1 MKTFMAQ
8 PSQPII
14 GADEVRQV
22 LENIFRSKHFV
33 NAHKKKKFLR
43 LICDFYLE
51 GKAHELNE
59 HILGYDVFGRDKNYN
74 PSDDPI
80 VRVFA
85 YEIRKKL
92 EVYYSHEGAQDAIR
106 LDIPAGSYQPVFSR
120 HLPEP
125 ASEIA
130 AAEEAVPTVPATDP
144 SRRRGA
150 WLIPAMTLTI
160 IGLTIVVIVLA
171 FSNRQPPS
179 EKTASEP
186 VEDAAAYGAVWG
198 AFLKDNNP
206 PLIVLS
212 NPPTLRFTNPS
223 DPETLIKDSIPVP
236 PEIAKVLKDK
246 FVMNP
251 EVSMKN
257 SEGNKDDSNEPS
269 KEGWVIERSKS
280 PSLILSTNG
289 YTGIGEA
296 IGLHYLTDF
305 FRKMNRNILL
315 KQSRTL
321 SAEDLKKHNVILLGG
336 AWVNEWSDKLTKSG
350 DFLFTSKAT
359 IENRN
364 PQPGE
369 EREYIPQF
377 DRRTGNLKVDY
388 ALVTI
393 KPNISEGNEAMLL
406 AGVYSEGT
414 EAAVEYVTSKNYLEQ
429 LNQRLQP
436 LLKSA
441 SQPNYFQ
448 ALLMVRVEDGIPT
461 TITLLAL
468 HEVRLS

>member
-1 MKTFMAQ
+1 MKTFMAE
-8 PSQPII
+8 PSPTPIE
-14 GADEVRQV
+14 AAEVQQV
-22 LENIFRSKHFV
+22 LETIFKSKHFV

-43 LICDFYLE
+43 LICDFYVA
-51 GKAHELNE
+51 GRAQELNE

-92 EVYYSHEGAQDAIR
+92 EVYYSHEGADDPIR
-106 LDIPAGSYQPVFSR
+106 LDIPSGSYQPVFSR
-120 HLPEP
+120 HLPEQ
-125 ASEIA
+125 ASEIT
-130 AAEEAVPTVPATDP
+130 EAGQATQTIKATNAVKG
-144 SRRRGA
+144 RRSF
-150 WLIPAMTLTI
+150 IMPAMMLAILTLAI
-160 IGLTIVVIVLA
+160 IVIVLA
-171 FSNRQPPS
+171 LSNRQLRQ
-179 EKTASEP
+179 EKRTAEST
-186 VEDAAAYGAVWG
+186 EDRAIYGAVWSS
-198 AFLKDNNP
+198 FFKDNNP

-236 PEIAKVLKDK
+236 PEIAKAFKDK
-246 FVMNP
+246 FVTNP

-257 SEGNKDDSNEPS
+257 SEANKGDKNELPQV
-269 KEGWVIERSKS
+269 GIVVERSKS

-305 FRKMNRNILL
+305 FRKTNRNILL

-336 AWVNEWSDKLTKSG
+336 AWVNEWSDKLTESG
-350 DFLFTSKAT
+350 DFVFTSKAT

-369 EREYIPQF
+369 AREYIPQF

-388 ALVTI
+388 ALITL
-393 KPNISEGNEAMLL
+393 KPNISEGNEVMLL

-414 EAAVEYVTSKNYLEQ
+414 EAAVEYVTSQNYLDQ

-436 LLKSA
+436 LLKSG
-441 SQPNYFQ
+441 SPNYFQ
-448 ALLMVRVEDGIPT
+448 ALLMVSVENGIPT
-461 TITLLAL
+461 TITILAL

>member
-1 MKTFMAQ
+1 MKTFMAEQ
-8 PSQPII
+8 SSNPISSE
-14 GADEVRQV
+14 EVQNALRS
-22 LENIFRSKHFV
+22 IFKSKHFV

-51 GKAHELNE
+51 GRAQELNE
-59 HILGYDVFGRDKNYN
+59 HILGYDVFGRDKSYN

-92 EVYYSHEGAQDAIR
+92 EVYYSQEGLNDPIR
-106 LDIPAGSYQPVFSR
+106 LDIPAGSYQPVFT
-120 HLPEP
+120 HNVVE
-125 ASEIA
+125 AGIDTTQ
-130 AAEEAVPTVPATDP
+130 EENSLAPQTIVDTNQRP
-144 SRRRGA
+144 RA
-150 WLIPAMTLTI
+150 WLLPVMLLTI
-160 IGLTIVVIVLA
+160 LLLVIALIALGLSYKQIQ
-171 FSNRQPPS
+171 R
-179 EKTASEP
+179 EKTASVSHVDPTSYGTLWEP
-186 VEDAAAYGAVWG
+186 FLEDS
-198 AFLKDNNP
+198 NP
-206 PLIVLS
+206 PLVVLS

-223 DPETLIKDSIPVP
+223 DPETLIKDSIPVA
-236 PEIAKVLKDK
+236 PEIAKALKDK

-251 EVSMKN
+251 EVSIKN
-257 SEGNKDDSNEPS
+257 GEVRQGEKGNITKA
-269 KEGWVIERSKS
+269 GIVVERNKT

-305 FRKMNRNILL
+305 FLKANRKILL

-336 AWVNEWSDKLTKSG
+336 AWVNEWSGKLTRTE
-350 DFLFTSKAT
+350 DFVFTSKGT

-369 EREYIPQF
+369 EREYIPEF
-377 DRRTGNLKVDY
+377 DRRTGNLRVDY
-388 ALVTI
+388 ALITI
-393 KPNISEGNEAMLL
+393 KPNISEGNEVMLL

-414 EAAVEYVTSKNYLEQ
+414 EAAVEFVTSKNYLEMFH
-429 LNQRLQP
+429 QRLQP
-436 LLKSA
+436 LQKA
-441 SQPNYFQ
+441 GTAPAFYQ

-461 TITLLAL
+461 TINILAL
-468 HEVRLS
+468 HKLLVP